1 MNPYPKKNVKRC
13 LTLFISLTLIV
24 SFLHLTG
31 VSLHAAFTIEDEN
44 KTGKELYDKLLKNN
58 VLIRDEKVNDYLN
71 RLGNTILSHSSNVLF
86 TFHFSVIRSSAIN
99 AFATPGGYVY
109 VYQGLIN
116 LCDNESELA
125 GVLAHEIAHV
135 NSRHIAAQVEKSQ
148 QLSAASLAA
157 ILAGVFLGG
166 GGVGTEAALGLSL
179 ATTSSLSLKY
189 SRQNEEEADRL
200 GMSYLVNT
208 GYDGKGMLTFLKK
221 MKSFEF
227 YSNSLPS
234 YFLTHPGSDER
245 IGYIDSLLQSRYRR
259 AGAQSIIGGFK
270 RIQTRLMIDGVNP
283 DTALKYF
290 RNRLETS
297 PEDVD
302 TLYGLAVTEAKL
314 GQSAQ
319 SFSHFAKALSLSP
332 DDVDILR
339 DMGKSYADAGAT
351 SDAITLLRRA
361 HSLDEKDDGTI
372 LYLGRAYE
380 QAGNYGTALEFYR
393 QYLTNNPGDT
403 NILYNIAM
411 AYGRIGNQ
419 VESHYYFALFFK
431 KKHKPESALFH
442 LKEAQKTALPGS
454 ERAKDIQREREALAK
469 PGKSQ
474 NAFQSEGKRRLEF

>member
-1 MNPYPKKNVKRC
+1 MKPHPKAASSRWVA
-13 LTLFISLTLIV
+13 LFICLTLIV
-24 SFLHLTG
+24 SFLHLTA
-31 VSLHAAFTIEDEN
+31 VSTPASFTIEDEN
-44 KTGKELYDKLLKNN
+44 KAGKELYDKLLKSN
-58 VLIRDEKVNDYLN
+58 VLVRDEKVNDYIN

-86 TFHFSVIRSSAIN
+86 TFHFSVIRSSAVN

-135 NSRHIAAQVEKSQ
+135 NSRHIATQIERSQ
-148 QLSAASLAA
+148 KLSAASLAA

-166 GGVGTEAALGLSL
+166 GGVGTEATLGLSL
-179 ATTSSLSLKY
+179 ATTSALSLKY
-189 SRQNEEEADRL
+189 SRENEEEADRK

-208 GYDGKGMLTFLKK
+208 GYDGTGMLTFLKK
-221 MKSFEF
+221 MKNYEF

-234 YFLTHPGSDER
+234 YFLTHPGTDER
-245 IGYIDSLLQSRYRR
+245 ITYIDALLQSRYRR
-259 AGAQSIIGGFK
+259 AGSQSIIGGLQ

-283 DTALKYF
+283 DTAVKYF
-290 RNRLETS
+290 RDRLEKH
-297 PEDVD
+297 PDDVD

-319 SFSHFAKALSLSP
+319 SFSHFAKALSLAP

-351 SDAITLLRRA
+351 ADAITLLRRA

-372 LYLGRAYE
+372 LYLGQAYE
-380 QAGNYGTALEFYR
+380 QAGNYATALEFYR
-393 QYLTNNPGDT
+393 QYLAHNPGDT

-431 KKHKPESALFH
+431 KKNKGESALFH
-442 LKEAQKTALPGS
+442 LKEAKKVALPGS
-454 ERAKDIQREREALAK
+454 ERGKDIEREMEALTK
-469 PGKSQ
+469 GNPSLK
-474 NAFQSEGKRRLEF
+474 NFPSEGKRRLEF